1 MHRRAVDAFK
11 MTHDEAGTSQHVAA
25 AILAYTLPG
34 LRLFCDGQLR
44 GRWQQI
50 PLFLAWRDNSE
61 QRNLRADALYSKLL
75 GSLLNRCVCVGGFFV
90 CGCVR
95 ACVRVRTADALY
107 RELFSTSMHTHIY
120 IHMLASKHRIH
131 ACIHACI
138 PTYIHV
144 YWQTRDA

>member
-1 MHRRAVDAFK
+1 MMHRRAVDAFK

-75 GSLLNRCVCVGGFFV
+75 GSLLNRCVCVCGFFV

-95 ACVRVRTADALY
+95 ACVRARAYSRRLVPGTLQYIHA
-107 RELFSTSMHTHIY
+107 HTHIY
-120 IHMLASKHRIH
+120 
-131 ACIHACI
+131 
-138 PTYIHV
+138 TYARE
-144 YWQTRDA
+144 QT